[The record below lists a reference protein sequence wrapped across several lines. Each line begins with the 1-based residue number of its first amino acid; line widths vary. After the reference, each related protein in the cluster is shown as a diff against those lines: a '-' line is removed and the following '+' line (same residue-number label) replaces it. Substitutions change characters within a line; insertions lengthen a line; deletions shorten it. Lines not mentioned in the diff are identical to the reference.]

1 VKEVRRVE
9 SDCAASGDDLQ
20 HPWVEDEVPLST
32 TDRGLGEDAD
42 DGADDDIADDVVLVG
57 GVVEVSD
64 TEVLEHTPDQARAE
78 VERLAEQVRRHAVDR
93 QLFELVRAE
102 GFCGRRWR
110 RLSDDLVRYGWA
122 VMDAWLRT
130 GYVFAKAESIGR
142 PLKHSETETLEL
154 AVDRDLREELCAE
167 TVARALNNFRAA
179 AVKGVGWEPDGG
191 ASLTTFFVGACV
203 QAFNN
208 EFRRWSRHERRWGH
222 NRAVD
227 PQDLLKHGDR
237 LAQVQRGPHMFGEP
251 ARTAA
256 DSDHFSR
263 VCAELT
269 DVERAIVQLTD
280 DGFSQE
286 EIGEALGMTVRAV
299 EGRLYRLR
307 QKDIRSRVKGNGDDW

>member
-1 VKEVRRVE
+1 ME
-9 SDCAASGDDLQ
+9 SDLAASGDDLQ
-20 HPWVEDEVPLST
+20 PPWVDDEVS
-32 TDRGLGEDAD
+32 AD
-42 DGADDDIADDVVLVG
+42 DAGSGDDPSEDGSDVEDVAAC

-64 TEVLEHTPDQARAE
+64 AEVLEHSPAQARAE

-93 QLFELVRAE
+93 QLFELVRAD

-122 VMDAWLRT
+122 VLDAWLRT
-130 GYVFAKAESIGR
+130 GYIFAKVESIGR
-142 PLKHSETETLEL
+142 PLKHDGSETLEL

-167 TVARALNNFRAA
+167 TVARALSNFRAA
-179 AVKGVGWEPDGG
+179 AVAGVGWNPDGG

-208 EFRRWSRHERRWGH
+208 EFRRWSRHERKWGH

-227 PQDLLKHGDR
+227 PQELLKRGDA
-237 LAQVQRGPHMFGEP
+237 LAEVQRGPHMFPEP
-251 ARTAA
+251 ARMAA
-256 DSDHFSR
+256 DGDHFDR
-263 VCAELT
+263 VFAELT

-280 DGFSQE
+280 DGFSQD
-286 EIGEALGMTVRAV
+286 EIGEALDMTPRAV

-307 QKDIRSRVKGNGDDW
+307 QKDIRSRVKGNGDDG